1 MTNFSCGSLEVQC
14 SCTDFDLD
22 TAPKAKKA
30 ENEATLDPFPCL
42 SEPWQLC
49 TWGHLAQSEAEALGP
64 LIDSVNDSMERG
76 KQKQ

>member
-42 SEPWQLC
+42 SV
-49 TWGHLAQSEAEALGP
+49 GAVAVVHLGSSGT
-64 LIDSVNDSMERG
+64 ERG
-76 KQKQ
+76 